1 LLIEDA
7 LGCEY
12 ETEVTV
18 SEPDPLDLSIG
29 LNLEA
34 DESLFF
40 GDSLILNANTFVPGN
55 QIDTFF
61 WNQPELIRCED
72 EDCFEGVVNN
82 LFDPTSFTGT
92 LIDTSG
98 CTVSTT
104 VAITIEKV
112 REIFIPNS
120 FSPNGDG
127 TNDIFFIN
135 GGRGIA
141 QVNSFQVFN
150 RWGEVVFSD
159 ANFQPNDPERG
170 WNGLFRGQA
179 VNPAV
184 FVYVAEIAFV
194 DGLEELFSGDVT
206 VIK

>member
-1 LLIEDA
+1 
-7 LGCEY
+7 
-12 ETEVTV
+12 
-18 SEPDPLDLSIG
+18 
-29 LNLEA
+29 
-34 DESLFF
+34 
-40 GDSLILNANTFVPGN
+40 VPN
-55 QIDTFF
+55 RS
-61 WNQPELIRCED
+61 ELIRCED

-98 CTVSTT
+98 CTVSAT

-127 TNDIFFIN
+127 INDIFFIN

-159 ANFQPNDPERG
+159 TNFQPT
-170 WNGLFRGQA
+170 
-179 VNPAV
+179 
-184 FVYVAEIAFV
+184 EIAFV
-194 DGLEELFSGDVT
+194 DGFEELFSGDVT